1 MTKTQSVLVTNV
13 VSFIALCTESN
24 RQNYVAFNHDN
35 LAVCG
40 RYQKLSHANSNQD
53 SENTVSVSNLLS

>member
-35 LAVCG
+35 LAVWT
-40 RYQKLSHANSNQD
+40 LSKILTLIAFK
-53 SENTVSVSNLLS
+53 TAKTP